1 MSDLDKTVA
10 KADTRQ
16 FVRIEFTRSLVNI
29 KPSEARH
36 PWHWCILVQDGHMYA
51 ISSGFHTLADALRD
65 FIMNGAEMALE
76 AEVRLAKSYCGP
88 HEKPYDLAVRNPPAP
103 AAETLIK

>member
-1 MSDLDKTVA
+1 MITPDKPTA
-10 KADTRQ
+10 RADMRQ

-51 ISSGFHTLADALRD
+51 ISSGCDTLAAAIYD
-65 FIMNGAEMALE
+65 FTMNGAHLALQAE
-76 AEVRLAKSYCGP
+76 ARLAESYCGP

-103 AAETLIK
+103 AAKTVIK